1 MFGRS
6 SAAAVW
12 VEVVG
17 DAIHDSDWPSLLM
30 ELCTQIGSFKV
41 RARFQMARGSCFTR

>member
-12 VEVVG
+12 VEVAG
-17 DAIHDSDWPSLLM
+17 DVIHDSDWPSLLM
-30 ELCTQIGSFKV
+30 DLGTQIGSFKV
-41 RARFQMARGSCFTR
+41 RARF